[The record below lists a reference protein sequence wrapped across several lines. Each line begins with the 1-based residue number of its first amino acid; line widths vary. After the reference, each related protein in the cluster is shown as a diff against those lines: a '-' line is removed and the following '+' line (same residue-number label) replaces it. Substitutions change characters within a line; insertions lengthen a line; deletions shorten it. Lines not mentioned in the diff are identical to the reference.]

1 MSEPVLV
8 TGITGFIAK
17 QVAADL
23 LKAGHPVRGTLRSP
37 ARADEVRRAMTAA
50 GANPAGLSFAYADLE
65 RDEGWADAV
74 RGCAFVQHIAS
85 PFPQIQP
92 KDREGLVPAA
102 RDGALRV
109 VDAALAGDVRR
120 IVLTSSIVAM
130 AYTPTRRGG
139 SSISE
144 SDWTDP
150 DWSAVSAYAI
160 SKTRAERAV
169 WQRMRATGRERDLV
183 VVNPAVVLGPVLDG
197 DLSTSSDFVRQM
209 LAGLLPAV
217 PPVHYPVADVRDVA
231 ALHVRA
237 MQTPEA
243 GGRRLIASHGEPV
256 TLAEVAGMLREAL
269 GAAAARAPRFTLPL
283 WLAKLFAKLDPKL
296 GLMVADLALT
306 EAVRRDGALVR
317 VDSDYVT
324 RLTAVRFRPP
334 REAVLDCA
342 LSLLAA
348 GAVGGTAAR

>member
-23 LKAGHPVRGTLRSP
+23 LKAGHLVRGTLRSP
-37 ARADEVRRAMTAA
+37 ARADEVRRAVTAA
-50 GANPAGLSFAYADLE
+50 GADPAGLSFAYADLE

-109 VDAALAGDVRR
+109 VEAALAGAVSR
-120 IVLTSSIVAM
+120 IVLTSSMVAM
-130 AYTPTRRGG
+130 VYSPTRRGG

-160 SKTRAERAV
+160 SKTRAERAA
-169 WQRMRATGRERDLV
+169 WQRMRAAGRECDLV
-183 VVNPAVVLGPVLDG
+183 VVNPALVLGPVLDG
-197 DLSTSSDFVRQM
+197 DLSTSSDFERQM
-209 LAGLLPAV
+209 LAGVLPAV
-217 PPVHYPVADVRDVA
+217 PPVHYPVVDVRDLA

-243 GGRRLIASHGEPV
+243 GGRRLIAAHGELV
-256 TLAEVAGMLREAL
+256 TLAEIAGMLREAL
-269 GAAAARAPRFTLPL
+269 GAQAGRAPRFTLPL

-306 EAVRRDGALVR
+306 EAVHRDGALVR

-324 RLTAVRFRPP
+324 RLTGVRFRPP

-342 LSLLAA
+342 RSLLAA
-348 GAVGGTAAR
+348 GAVGGAAAR